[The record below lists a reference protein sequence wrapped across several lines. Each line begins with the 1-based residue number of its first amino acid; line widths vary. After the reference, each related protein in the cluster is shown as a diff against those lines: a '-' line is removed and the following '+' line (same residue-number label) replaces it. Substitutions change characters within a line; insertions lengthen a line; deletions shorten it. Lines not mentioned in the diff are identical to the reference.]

1 MTFISQIEHT
11 LLIKSCGIKWKN
23 DKIQAH
29 SSNGYAKIIT
39 CTYLISTIWDL
50 GLLEKQTCD

>member
-1 MTFISQIEHT
+1 MTFISQIEHIS
-11 LLIKSCGIKWKN
+11 LIESCGIKWKS

-39 CTYLISTIWDL
+39 CTCLIFTIWDL
-50 GLLEKQTCD
+50 GLLEKLTCD